1 MCYPACLQG
10 ETAAMNRPLSNS
22 RIILLFFLLLSL
34 LLTACGKKQEEHT
47 GSEEAPQGP
56 RIVEVKIT
64 GANFYDYFDYKEYPS
79 YATDEDGKVNA
90 VNLSYGFSLR
100 DGYIAANDPEHKDTL
115 RVSFSAEGVA
125 SYGEFAVDFQ
135 TLHYSGTPV
144 SEERE
149 TVTGTLSFW
158 PQGNRT
164 VSYPYGTLSTTY
176 IIALR
181 NFTVTSVSGSVWL
194 LVG

>member
-1 MCYPACLQG
+1 MKKH
-10 ETAAMNRPLSNS
+10 LS
-22 RIILLFFLLLSL
+22 IYILSLIPVLVLSL
-34 LLTACGKKQEEHT
+34 LLSGCGKQQE
-47 GSEEAPQGP
+47 GGPVPDQEASGP
-56 RIVEVKIT
+56 KIVEVKIT

-79 YATDEDGKVNA
+79 YATDEDGNVNA

-100 DGYIAANDPEHKDTL
+100 DGYVAANDPEHKDTL
-115 RVSFSAEGVA
+115 QVSFTAEGVA
-125 SYGEFAVDFQ
+125 SYGEFAIDFQ
-135 TLHYSGTPV
+135 TLHYSGIPV

-149 TVTGTLSFW
+149 TVTDTLTFW

-164 VSYPYGTLSTTY
+164 VSYPYGTISTTY

-181 NFTVTSVSGSVWL
+181 NFTVTSVNGSIYL